1 MLSKMSKAFDITE
14 NRTRTSASSAAPQV
28 DKQDLWGLPVDTAVL
43 FSDHRGIYRRGV
55 EKRQRKL
62 LAKVS
67 FLAPFMEEGERILQV
82 VIGYSPASYV
92 EQMLTGSFLHPLK
105 RSLFVLTNSRILH
118 IPVTQRL
125 SYCGS
130 IAQIVY
136 ADCHKLYIKGSTL
149 VAGYKSGKT
158 EKFRCV
164 GRKGRKKVRYLL
176 QNVSFEGRSSPT
188 LEKTHLCPRCTKLLI
203 KDVYYCPNCS
213 LKFKTK
219 SWATILSLVI
229 PGGGYFYTRHPFLGI
244 FETFMETLFTLLLA
258 ASTVAL
264 FISSPKA
271 PRSLYQAVILCALML
286 VFEKLT
292 TAMFSNKC
300 VDEFIPKQRHVKV
313 QMDKVL
319 ADRSVPN
326 TKDMLVTNWRTR

>member
-1 MLSKMSKAFDITE
+1 
-14 NRTRTSASSAAPQV
+14 
-28 DKQDLWGLPVDTAVL
+28 
-43 FSDHRGIYRRGV
+43 
-55 EKRQRKL
+55 
-62 LAKVS
+62 
-67 FLAPFMEEGERILQV
+67 
-82 VIGYSPASYV
+82 
-92 EQMLTGSFLHPLK
+92 
-105 RSLFVLTNSRILH
+105 
-118 IPVTQRL
+118 
-125 SYCGS
+125 
-130 IAQIVY
+130 
-136 ADCHKLYIKGSTL
+136 
-149 VAGYKSGKT
+149 
-158 EKFRCV
+158 
-164 GRKGRKKVRYLL
+164 
-176 QNVSFEGRSSPT
+176 
-188 LEKTHLCPRCTKLLI
+188 
-203 KDVYYCPNCS
+203 VYYCPNCS